1 MLNKQIII
9 NNVRFKNRISVSP
22 MCQYSSSN
30 GCPSNWHYSH
40 LRNLI
45 ETGAG
50 SITIESTAVSSIGR
64 ITKKDL
70 CLYNYKH
77 LISHKKLV
85 TYLKNIRNIP
95 IILQISHSG
104 RKGSA
109 EIPWIRKNKPL
120 KKKHGWKTW
129 APSKLKRAKD
139 WPAPKEMKIKDIQK
153 VIKQFTNTSKLA
165 FKAGYDGVEIHMA
178 HGYLLHEFCSPVTNK
193 RIDKYGLN
201 SKNFKLPVDILKSIK
216 KNLPKKKIIG
226 ARITATDHLSNGIK
240 ISDSISLVNKLKKN
254 GLNYVC
260 VSSGGIISKTNLKFY
275 KGFRLKLANSIK
287 KKCRIITRTSG
298 MFNDFKT
305 IKRAIKN
312 YRIDFIALGRILIK
326 DKYFLIKNK
335 NFKINYEI
343 KQYKYCLN

>member
-1 MLNKQIII
+1 MLRFAPSPTGNLHIG
-9 NNVRFKNRISVSP
+9 NVRIAVLNYLYAQKKQLDFFLRIDDTDTERSEEKYVNSIIDD
-22 MCQYSSSN
+22 
-30 GCPSNWHYSH
+30 
-40 LRNLI
+40 LRWLGINF
-45 ETGAG
+45 
-50 SITIESTAVSSIGR
+50 S
-64 ITKKDL
+64 
-70 CLYNYKH
+70 
-77 LISHKKLV
+77 
-85 TYLKNIRNIP
+85 
-95 IILQISHSG
+95 
-104 RKGSA
+104 
-109 EIPWIRKNKPL
+109 
-120 KKKHGWKTW
+120 
-129 APSKLKRAKD
+129 
-139 WPAPKEMKIKDIQK
+139 K

-201 SKNFKLPVDILKSIK
+201 SKNFKLPVDIIKSIK

-298 MFNDFKT
+298 MFDDFNT
-305 IKRAIKN
+305 IKRAVKD

-335 NFKINYEI
+335 NFKINHEI
-343 KQYKYCLN
+343 KQYKYCFN